1 MCFNPSKNIF
11 KDPGT
16 PSTVGTSISD
26 NGNPF
31 SMGIGSPSSP
41 QSNSNPFHRPG
52 LFGNA
57 TSSPSTSS
65 TEMSSDALVLKAKA
79 EADRQNM
86 DIKIEFVRP
95 KEENRDGTLVTVAI
109 TPFNPIR
116 GEAHWCFRPT
126 TFEEV
131 FKLARENGNT
141 GIPNILLES
150 WATSMPQRSTSDR
163 KVQKERTVKGY
174 NGSLITIKE
183 NLLLVFLDPTF
194 SNDAIE
200 ETVDKI
206 IAALCTPEVKSLYS
220 TFLEKSSKKVR
231 DEVHPDN
238 GPFWRML
245 ECAKTHKHMVELQQ
259 IDDITT
265 TGAAMHLVQKMYRI
279 TTSSWADW
287 PAQAR
292 MLASIYG
299 P

>member
-1 MCFNPSKNIF
+1 MGFNPSKNIF
-11 KDPGT
+11 TPPAT
-16 PSTVGTSISD
+16 PSTLGTSMSD

-31 SMGIGSPSSP
+31 SMGNASPASAQSTSS
-41 QSNSNPFHRPG
+41 PFHRPG
-52 LFGNA
+52 LFGN
-57 TSSPSTSS
+57 TTSS
-65 TEMSSDALVLKAKA
+65 TKSAETSSDALVLKAKA

-86 DIKIEFVRP
+86 DMKIEYVRP
-95 KEENRDGTLVTVAI
+95 KGEYHDGQYVTVAI

-141 GIPNILLES
+141 GIPSILLDS
-150 WATSMPQRSTSDR
+150 WATSMPQRSASDR
-163 KVQKERTVKGY
+163 KVQKERSVKGY

-183 NLLLVFLDPTF
+183 NVLLVFLDPTL

-200 ETVDKI
+200 EAVDHI
-206 IAALCTPEVKSLYS
+206 IDALCAPEVKSLYS

-245 ECAKTHKHMVELQQ
+245 ECAKSHKHLVELQQ

-265 TGAAMHLVQKMYRI
+265 TGAAMHLVQNMYGI
-279 TTSSWADW
+279 TASSWADW